1 MSRTTRF
8 LTTSAL
14 LAFAAGTAMA
24 QMAGG
29 GMSGG
34 TTSGRMMSGQMGA
47 QMMGSQMMT
56 TEMMH
61 GMAGTMTQMHQ
72 IMETMAG
79 AMGPAVDMKSMSG
92 MSVVM
97 DDMAAMMKDMAA
109 RMRTG
114 QMDEAMLKRMN
125 ARLAGLA
132 KTAEGF
138 QSRGASK

>member
-1 MSRTTRF
+1 MSRTTRI
-8 LTTSAL
+8 LSTSAF
-14 LAFAAGTAMA
+14 LAFAAGSAMA

-29 GMSGG
+29 GMNGGSPSG
-34 TTSGRMMSGQMGA
+34 SMMSGQMGA

-79 AMGPAVDMKSMSG
+79 AMGPAMDTKTLSG
-92 MSVVM
+92 MSSVM
-97 DDMAAMMKDMAA
+97 DDMATMMKDMAA
-109 RMRTG
+109 RMRAG
-114 QMDEAMLKRMN
+114 QMDAAMLKRMN
-125 ARLAGLA
+125 ARLADLA

-138 QSRGASK
+138 QPKGASK

>member
-8 LTTSAL
+8 LSTSAF
-14 LAFAAGTAMA
+14 LAFTAGAAMA

-29 GMSGG
+29 GMNGSSPTG
-34 TTSGRMMSGQMGA
+34 SMMSGRMGA

-79 AMGPAVDMKSMSG
+79 AMGPAVDMKTLSG
-92 MSVVM
+92 MSTVM
-97 DDMAAMMKDMAA
+97 DDMAGMMKDMAA
-109 RMRTG
+109 RMRAG

-125 ARLAGLA
+125 ARLTDMAR
-132 KTAEGF
+132 TAEGF
-138 QSRGASK
+138 QSKGAAK